1 MYRFFRR
8 RLNRVPGDSGVMLRG
23 AAGLVILVSLVGL
36 SHGCKESDDSGGA
49 AVSPMV
55 SASGSEAGTG
65 GVATPTVAARGG
77 VQVPQAQ
84 LANRG
89 GPPTLQAV
97 ADNLQSI
104 TNVVPSDP
112 APVVFD
118 PPAVDLGYILPN
130 QTVNTIIQV
139 RNIGSEPLKI
149 TLVKP
154 SCTCTTLEDLTGT
167 VIPPGESV
175 SLTAQLKARSKPS
188 PMTSSITFLFEG
200 YAESSKVSISA
211 QVARPIRT
219 IPQIFNCVTGKP
231 LSGQVVV
238 ESIDGR
244 PFTIS
249 AANRQPPEY
258 IGFDPATDEPRDAYV
273 LQWDVSQ
280 YTQQTIPGW
289 WVIETDHP
297 DCPVVDVWVR
307 HEWNMPEAAAGRRWR
322 LRTQHVVIDGINAGE
337 SGEFMVEIAKLGRD
351 DIYSVQSLSNEFD
364 AKLVSIQRNGI
375 DAEATVRITP
385 AAGHHGLLYGTIQFI
400 SSAHAQ
406 KLTVIGTVFE

>member
-1 MYRFFRR
+1 MYRFFSG
-8 RLNRVPGDSGVMLRG
+8 RLTRVPGDSGVMLRR
-23 AAGLVILVSLVGL
+23 AAGLVILVGLVGL
-36 SHGCKESDDSGGA
+36 SPGCKESDGSGAA
-49 AVSPMV
+49 AVSPI
-55 SASGSEAGTG
+55 SASGSEDGTG
-65 GVATPTVAARGG
+65 GAATPTVAARAGL
-77 VQVPQAQ
+77 QVPQTQ
-84 LANRG
+84 PANRA
-89 GPPTLQAV
+89 GPPTLRTA
-97 ADNLQSI
+97 ADNLQST
-104 TNVVPSDP
+104 TNVVSSDP
-112 APVVFD
+112 APIVFD

-130 QTVNTIIQV
+130 QSVNTIIQV
-139 RNIGSEPLKI
+139 RNIGAEPLKI

-154 SCTCTTLEDLTGT
+154 SCTCTTLDDLTGT

-175 SLTAQLKARSKPS
+175 LLNAQIKAWSKPS
-188 PMTSSITFLFEG
+188 PMSSSVTFLFEG

-219 IPQIFNCVTGKP
+219 IPQIFNCAPDQP

-258 IGFDPATDEPRDAYV
+258 IGFDPATDEPRNAYV

-280 YTQQTIPGW
+280 YTQQTMPGW

-307 HEWNMPEAAAGRRWR
+307 HEWNMPEGAAGRRWR
-322 LRTQHVVIDGINAGE
+322 LVTQHVVIDGINAGE
-337 SGEFMVEIAKLGRD
+337 SGEFTVEIAKLGRD
-351 DIYSVQSLSNEFD
+351 DIYMVQSLSNEFD
-364 AKLVSIQRNGI
+364 AKLMSIERNGA

-400 SSAHAQ
+400 STAHDQ
-406 KLTVIGTVFE
+406 KLTVIGTVLE

>member
-8 RLNRVPGDSGVMLRG
+8 RLNRVPNDSGVILRR
-23 AAGLVILVSLVGL
+23 AAGLVILVGLVGL
-36 SHGCKESDDSGGA
+36 SPGCKESDGSDAA
-49 AVSPMV
+49 AVSPI
-55 SASGSEAGTG
+55 SASGSEDGTG
-65 GVATPTVAARGG
+65 VAATPTVAARGG
-77 VQVPQAQ
+77 VQVPQTQPA
-84 LANRG
+84 
-89 GPPTLQAV
+89 LQGV
-97 ADNLQSI
+97 AGNIQSP
-104 TNVVPSDP
+104 TNVVSSGP

-130 QTVNTIIQV
+130 QTVNMIIQV

-149 TLVKP
+149 ALVKP
-154 SCTCTTLEDLTGT
+154 SCTCTTLDDLAGT
-167 VIPPGESV
+167 VIPPGDSV
-175 SLTAQLKARSKPS
+175 SLTAQLKARPKPS
-188 PMTSSITFLFEG
+188 PMTSSVTFSFEG
-200 YAESSKVSISA
+200 YADSSKVLISA

-244 PFTIS
+244 PFTIW

-258 IGFDPATDEPRDAYV
+258 INFDPATDEPRNTYV
-273 LQWDVSQ
+273 LEWDVSR
-280 YTQQTIPGW
+280 YTQQTMPGW

-307 HEWNMPEAAAGRRWR
+307 HEWNMPEGAAGRRWR
-322 LRTQHVVIDGINAGE
+322 LVTQHVVIDGINAGE
-337 SGEFMVEIAKLGRD
+337 SGEFTVEIAKLGRD
-351 DIYSVQSLSNEFD
+351 DIHLVQSLSNEFD
-364 AKLVSIQRNGI
+364 AKLVSIQRNGV
-375 DAEATVRITP
+375 DTEATVRITP

-400 SSAHAQ
+400 SKAHAQ

>member
-8 RLNRVPGDSGVMLRG
+8 RLNRVPNDSGVILRR
-23 AAGLVILVSLVGL
+23 AAGLVILVGLVGL
-36 SHGCKESDDSGGA
+36 SPGCKESDGSDAA
-49 AVSPMV
+49 AVSPI
-55 SASGSEAGTG
+55 SASGSEDGTG
-65 GVATPTVAARGG
+65 VAATPTVAARGG
-77 VQVPQAQ
+77 VQVPQTQPA
-84 LANRG
+84 
-89 GPPTLQAV
+89 LQGV
-97 ADNLQSI
+97 AGNIQSP
-104 TNVVPSDP
+104 TNVVSSGP

-130 QTVNTIIQV
+130 QKVNTIIQV
-139 RNIGSEPLKI
+139 RNIGAEPLKI

-154 SCTCTTLEDLTGT
+154 SCTCTTLDDLAGT

-175 SLTAQLKARSKPS
+175 SLSAQVKARQKPS
-188 PMTSSITFLFEG
+188 PLTSSVTFSFEG
-200 YAESSKVSISA
+200 YAESSRVLISA

-219 IPQIFNCVTGKP
+219 IPQIFNCATDQP

-244 PFTIS
+244 PFTIW

-258 IGFDPATDEPRDAYV
+258 IGFDPATDEPRNVYV

-280 YTQQTIPGW
+280 YTQQTMPGW

-297 DCPVVDVWVR
+297 DCPVVDVWVAHR
-307 HEWNMPEAAAGRRWR
+307 WNRPERVPGRLW
-322 LRTQHVVIDGINAGE
+322 LIRTQHMVIDSIKAGE
-337 SGEFMVEIAKLGRD
+337 SAEFKVEIAKLGAD
-351 DIYSVQSLSNEFD
+351 NIYSVQSLSNEFD
-364 AKLVSIQRNGI
+364 AKLVSIQRNGV
-375 DAEATVRITP
+375 DTEATVRITP

-400 SSAHAQ
+400 SKAHAQ

>member
-1 MYRFFRR
+1 MYRFFRG
-8 RLNRVPGDSGVMLRG
+8 RLNRVPADSGVMFGR
-23 AAGLVILVSLVGL
+23 AAGLVILVGLVGL
-36 SHGCKESDDSGGA
+36 SHGCKESDGSGGA
-49 AVSPMV
+49 AVSPL
-55 SASGSEAGTG
+55 SASGSEDGTG
-65 GVATPTVAARGG
+65 VAATPTVAARGG
-77 VQVPQAQ
+77 VQVPQTQPA
-84 LANRG
+84 
-89 GPPTLQAV
+89 LQGV
-97 ADNLQSI
+97 AGNLQST
-104 TNVVPSDP
+104 TNVVSSGP

-154 SCTCTTLEDLTGT
+154 SCTCTTLDDLAGT

-175 SLTAQLKARSKPS
+175 SLTAQLKARTKPS
-188 PMTSSITFLFEG
+188 PMTSSVTFLFEG
-200 YAESSKVSISA
+200 YAESSKVLISA

-219 IPQIFNCVTGKP
+219 IPQIFNCAPDQP

-249 AANRQPPEY
+249 AADRQPPEY
-258 IGFDPATDEPRDAYV
+258 INFDPATDEPRNAYV

-280 YTQQTIPGW
+280 YTQQTMPGW

-307 HEWNMPEAAAGRRWR
+307 HEWNRPKGRTARRWR
-322 LRTQHVVIDGINAGE
+322 LGTEHVVIDGIDAGE
-337 SGEFMVEIAKLGRD
+337 SGEFTVEIAKLGRD
-351 DIYSVQSLSNEFD
+351 DIHLVQSLSNEFD
-364 AKLVSIQRNGI
+364 AELVSIQRDGA
-375 DAEATVRITP
+375 DTEATVRITP

-400 SSAHAQ
+400 STAHSQ

>member
-1 MYRFFRR
+1 MYRFFREC
-8 RLNRVPGDSGVMLRG
+8 LIRVPCDSGAMFRP
-23 AAGLVILVSLVGL
+23 AAGLVILVGFVGL
-36 SHGCKESDDSGGA
+36 SPGCKESDGSGGT
-49 AVSPMV
+49 AVSPI
-55 SASGSEAGTG
+55 SASGSEDGTG
-65 GVATPTVAARGG
+65 DAATPTAEARGG
-77 VQVPQAQ
+77 LQVPQTQPA
-84 LANRG
+84 
-89 GPPTLQAV
+89 LQGV
-97 ADNLQSI
+97 AGNLQP
-104 TNVVPSDP
+104 TTKVVSSDP

-118 PPAVDLGYILPN
+118 PPAVDLGYLLPN

-154 SCTCTTLEDLTGT
+154 SCTCTTLDDLAGT

-175 SLTAQLKARSKPS
+175 SLTAQLKARTKPS
-188 PMTSSITFLFEG
+188 PMTSSVTFLFEG
-200 YAESSKVSISA
+200 YAESSKILISA

-219 IPQIFNCVTGKP
+219 IPQIFNCATDQP

-244 PFTIS
+244 PFTIW

-258 IGFDPATDEPRDAYV
+258 IGFDPATDEPRNAYV

-280 YTQQTIPGW
+280 YTQQTMPGW

-307 HEWNMPEAAAGRRWR
+307 HQWNRPKGRAGRRWR
-322 LRTQHVVIDGINAGE
+322 LETEHVVIDGINAGE
-337 SGEFMVEIAKLGRD
+337 SGEFTVEIAKLGRD
-351 DIYSVQSLSNEFD
+351 DIYSVISLSNEFD
-364 AKLVSIQRNGI
+364 AKLVSIERNGV
-375 DAEATVRITP
+375 DTEATVRITP

-400 SSAHAQ
+400 STAHSQ

>member
-1 MYRFFRR
+1 MYRFFRE
-8 RLNRVPGDSGVMLRG
+8 RLIRVPGDSGLMFRR
-23 AAGLVILVSLVGL
+23 AAGLVILVGLVGL
-36 SHGCKESDDSGGA
+36 PPGCKESDGSGGA
-49 AVSPMV
+49 AVSPI
-55 SASGSEAGTG
+55 SASGSEDGTG
-65 GVATPTVAARGG
+65 VAATLTVAARRGL
-77 VQVPQAQ
+77 QVPQTQ
-84 LANRG
+84 PANRG
-89 GPPTLQAV
+89 GPPTLQAA
-97 ADNLQSI
+97 ADNLQST
-104 TNVVPSDP
+104 TNVVSSDP

-154 SCTCTTLEDLTGT
+154 SCTCTTLDDLAGT

-175 SLTAQLKARSKPS
+175 SLTAQLKARTKPS
-188 PMTSSITFLFEG
+188 PMTSSVTFLFEG
-200 YAESSKVSISA
+200 YAESSKVLISA

-219 IPQIFNCVTGKP
+219 IPQIFNCATDQP

-244 PFTIS
+244 PFTIW

-258 IGFDPATDEPRDAYV
+258 IGFDPATDEPRNVYV
-273 LQWDVSQ
+273 LEWDVSQ
-280 YTQQTIPGW
+280 YTEQTMPGW

-307 HEWNMPEAAAGRRWR
+307 HQWNRSKGPVGRRWR
-322 LRTQHVVIDGINAGE
+322 LETQHVVIDGINAGE
-337 SGEFMVEIAKLGRD
+337 SGEFTVEIAKLGRD
-351 DIYSVQSLSNEFD
+351 DIYLVQSLSNEFD
-364 AKLVSIQRNGI
+364 AKLVSIQRDGA
-375 DAEATVRITP
+375 DTEATVLITP

-400 SSAHAQ
+400 STAHSQ

>member
-1 MYRFFRR
+1 MYRFFRG
-8 RLNRVPGDSGVMLRG
+8 RLNRVPGDSGVMFGR
-23 AAGLVILVSLVGL
+23 AAGLVILVGLVGL
-36 SHGCKESDDSGGA
+36 SHGCKESDSSGGA
-49 AVSPMV
+49 AVSTMI
-55 SASGSEAGTG
+55 SASGSEDGTG
-65 GVATPTVAARGG
+65 VASTPTAAARGG
-77 VQVPQAQ
+77 LPVPQTQ

-89 GPPTLQAV
+89 GPPTLQAA
-97 ADNLQSI
+97 ADNLQS
-104 TNVVPSDP
+104 TTDVVSSGP
-112 APVVFD
+112 APIVFD

-154 SCTCTTLEDLTGT
+154 SCTCTTLDDLAGT

-188 PMTSSITFLFEG
+188 PVTSSITFLFEG

-219 IPQIFNCVTGKP
+219 IPQIFNCATGKP

-249 AANRQPPEY
+249 AANRQLPKY
-258 IGFDPATDEPRDAYV
+258 INFDPATDEPRNIYV

-280 YTQQTIPGW
+280 YTQQTMPGW

-307 HEWNMPEAAAGRRWR
+307 HEWTWPKGVPGRRWR
-322 LRTQHVVIDGINAGE
+322 LGTQHVVIDGINAGE
-337 SGEFMVEIAKLGRD
+337 SAEFTVEIAKLGRD
-351 DIYSVQSLSNEFD
+351 DIHLVQSLSNEFD
-364 AKLVSIQRNGI
+364 AELVSIQRDGA
-375 DAEATVRITP
+375 DTEATVRITP

-400 SSAHAQ
+400 STAHDQ